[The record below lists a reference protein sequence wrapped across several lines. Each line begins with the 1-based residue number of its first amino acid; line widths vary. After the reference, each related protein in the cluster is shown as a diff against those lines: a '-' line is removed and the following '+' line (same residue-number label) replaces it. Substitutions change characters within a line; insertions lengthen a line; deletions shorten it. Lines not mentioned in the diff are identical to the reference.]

1 LKVRRWI
8 WRALQVSTVAT
19 AVVNGAVL
27 FQQPFAEPYVLR
39 AKAEAE
45 LALDRAIR
53 NVVRQGY

>member
-1 LKVRRWI
+1 
-8 WRALQVSTVAT
+8 LQVSTVAT